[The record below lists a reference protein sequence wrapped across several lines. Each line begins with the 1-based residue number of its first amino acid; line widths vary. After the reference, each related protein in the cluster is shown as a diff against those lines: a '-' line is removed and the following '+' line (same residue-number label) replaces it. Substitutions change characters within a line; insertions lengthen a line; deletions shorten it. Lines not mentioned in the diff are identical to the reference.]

1 MLPVLETPTY
11 EIEIPSTKKKVKY
24 RPFLVK
30 EHKILMTL
38 AEADT
43 NEVAKVIKELIDVC
57 TFKTLNVDKLSN
69 FDIEY
74 LFLNLRAKSIG
85 EKVKVIVTCTCGNEI
100 NHSVDLN
107 DLKIERQAEVSNKV
121 EFGDGIGLILR
132 YPTFNEMLELYENRN
147 NEKLF
152 LTISKCIDTIYTKDE
167 SFDRSSFTDE
177 EADAFLSQ
185 LTKEQF
191 KKIEDF
197 FVNLPKVVQH
207 IEVECDKCGNVNKTK
222 MEGLENFFV

>member
-1 MLPVLETPTY
+1 MLPILETPSY
-11 EIEIPSTKKKVKY
+11 ELELPSTKEKIKY

-38 AEADT
+38 AEADAS
-43 NEVAKVIKELIDVC
+43 EVAKVIKDLIDVC
-57 TFKTLNVDKLSN
+57 TFKKLNVNKLSN

-85 EKVKVIVTCTCGNEI
+85 EKVKVIVNCSCGNEI
-100 NHSVDLN
+100 SHSIDLN
-107 DLKIERQAEVSNKV
+107 ELVIDREKEITNKIEVS
-121 EFGDGIGLILR
+121 DGVGIILR
-132 YPTFNEMLELYENRN
+132 YPTFEEMLELFENRN
-147 NEKLF
+147 NEKIF

-167 SFDRSSFTDE
+167 IFDRTMFTDQ
-177 EADAFLSQ
+177 EADDFLSQ

-197 FVNLPKVVQH
+197 FVNIPKVVQH
-207 IEVECDKCGNVNKTK
+207 IEVECDKCGKLNKTK